1 LLHNVG
7 DAAIEVPDH
16 AVCLRVAGRR
26 QAMLEVQRQARFV
39 EDMLTRSTDRA
50 AATDAALRPLEFD
63 S

>member
-1 LLHNVG
+1 
-7 DAAIEVPDH
+7 VPDH